1 VHRVYDSFPVH
12 PGGATKRNLAMKK
25 RKASKGPDGAK
36 QAGPVKFPSGGIT
49 IGDYP
54 NSKNIRAWMRLY
66 FGWGPMNTDIRFT
79 YWRKRGELP
88 DINTASD
95 VLRFGLSKGCTPT
108 DAGRAKAFELGL
120 LSDDSPAVLIPA
132 TQANTAGR
140 GTAPGKKPGASPDV
154 QKLRD
159 KLYDARQVHILK
171 AGAYTAEAW
180 ETWIPKFIKGL
191 RPKSLL
197 NAKIY
202 YENRGTFTAK
212 ELDAK
217 QWEAL
222 YKREHARRHKNA
234 G

>member
-1 VHRVYDSFPVH
+1 
-12 PGGATKRNLAMKK
+12 MKK
-25 RKASKGPDGAK
+25 AEPENLIEALTALPESAWIKPRVLTADEKAMVAK
-36 QAGPVKFPSGGIT
+36 LDLWARRAFGVSIGRFHNQAGVDVPNFDSIEGLVSFGIKH
-49 IGDYP
+49 GV
-54 NSKNIRAWMRLY
+54 RLTQE
-66 FGWGPMNTDIRFT
+66 GAAIADAAHLW
-79 YWRKRGELP
+79 
-88 DINTASD
+88 
-95 VLRFGLSKGCTPT
+95 KGH
-108 DAGRAKAFELGL
+108 
-120 LSDDSPAVLIPA
+120 

-140 GTAPGKKPGASPDV
+140 GTAPGRKPGPSADV

-197 NAKIY
+197 NVKIY

-212 ELDAK
+212 ELYAK